1 MLGGCSSSHVLFNYC
16 ASYIQIIGHSPE
28 FLIGCQKKSQIIEQ
42 EEETNRIQFKHGSY
56 FWILGFFS
64 PSHSLWFLCC
74 LFSYSLYLSKKM
86 KTSLYICFPPFLF
99 QQAGTWMSISQKG
112 RGDKTSIWN
121 LKEVTTLQ
129 WKSMKGSKNCPRF
142 QRVFSPGT
150 HCPAWNQSRCLFL
163 SAICLDMC
171 KGILWFLYEIYLSAS
186 TEWQVGKMTTKFKRN
201 LPSPTDLL
209 HVPPLFFFFLPR
221 KSVHRFPT
229 ECSHSM

>member
-1 MLGGCSSSHVLFNYC
+1 M
-16 ASYIQIIGHSPE
+16 
-28 FLIGCQKKSQIIEQ
+28 
-42 EEETNRIQFKHGSY
+42 QFKHGSY
-56 FWILGFFS
+56 FWILGFFLLPTPFDS
-64 PSHSLWFLCC
+64 SIVCFPTLFTFLK
-74 LFSYSLYLSKKM
+74 KKM
-86 KTSLYICFPPFLF
+86 KISLYICFPPFLF

-112 RGDKTSIWN
+112 RGNKTSIWN

-186 TEWQVGKMTTKFKRN
+186 TEWQVGEMTTKFKRN

-209 HVPPLFFFFLPR
+209 HVPFVLPW
-221 KSVHRFPT
+221 KSVHRSPT
-229 ECSHSM
+229 ECSHSI